1 VDEFRPPESGLRY
14 TADHL
19 WLRRRG
25 EGVVVGVTDRI
36 SRILTLV
43 TSVELPD
50 PGAHLDQ
57 GAELATIES
66 QKVTI
71 TVSAPCSLDVLG
83 TNPEVLA
90 DPMLVRMDPY
100 GRGWLVEVRLTEG
113 AWERLLDE
121 HRYRASI
128 ELGT

>member
-1 VDEFRPPESGLRY
+1 VDEFRPPEPGLRY

-25 EGVVVGVTDRI
+25 EEAVVGVTDRI

-43 TSVELPD
+43 TSVELPVS
-50 PGAHLDQ
+50 GTHLDE

-66 QKVTI
+66 QKVTLKL
-71 TVSAPCSLDVLG
+71 SAPCPL
-83 TNPEVLA
+83 EVLEANSALAA
-90 DPMLVRMDPY
+90 DPMLVRLDPY
-100 GRGWLVEVRLTEG
+100 GKGWLVRVVLPSA
-113 AWERLLDE
+113 AWARLLDE

-128 ELGT
+128 GQGG